1 MPVFPYKTNPN
12 ADSLAKA
19 LQPNP
24 EPKPA
29 HKIRAHTP
37 DMARHIRNKQAKRHI
52 KNKVARKSRQRN
64 R

>member
-12 ADSLAKA
+12 ADSLAEA
-19 LQPNP
+19 LQAKP

-29 HKIRAHTP
+29 HKIRAHTL
-37 DMARHIRNKQAKRHI
+37 DMARHIRNKQANRHR
-52 KNKVARKSRQRN
+52 KNKVARASRQRN